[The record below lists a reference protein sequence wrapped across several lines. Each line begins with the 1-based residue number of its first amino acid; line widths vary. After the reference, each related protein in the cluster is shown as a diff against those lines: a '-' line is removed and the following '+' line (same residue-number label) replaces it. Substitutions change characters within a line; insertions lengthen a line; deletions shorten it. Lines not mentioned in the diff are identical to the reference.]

1 MTAPPSHLIHEKGR
15 LLEIATKLYF
25 ERVMPVEAVYY
36 WRDWAHQQGL
46 PIQDTGI
53 DLVAIFEGQ
62 TWAIQ
67 CKLWQK
73 EVDWSDLGTFV
84 ASLTKKDLP
93 FAGGYLVV
101 ESLTRQAERQLE
113 ELEKPLHILS
123 AREILNTLRE
133 EYGLSEEAI
142 LQEKPLPPKTP
153 KTLRPYQEK
162 AVRAAVEHFQ
172 HHQRGKLLMPPG
184 TGKTLV
190 SLRITEELLA
200 HKIQSP
206 TSPHVAS
213 YTKAESLGSL
223 SSSLSQGENL
233 GSSSSPALQGSQ
245 AESLSSLSSSLSQ
258 GERALLSS
266 SQLSNGGAV
275 ERFSTPPLVLFLCP
289 SIALLDQSIKVWWRE
304 SRFPLHI
311 AAVVSDK
318 TVGKED
324 DFHHRS
330 LLTFPATTNSQ
341 ELLERFEL
349 RPDRLNVVFSTYQS
363 LEVVI
368 EAQAKGFPA
377 FDLVICDEAHRTAGV
392 SDKRHAPEES
402 GFRKVHDDNFLRA
415 HKRLY
420 MTATPK
426 VFGTS
431 PEERRRAETENLVK
445 IYDMSDETLFGTV
458 FFEYSFRHAIEEG
471 YLAPYRVV
479 VLMVDPRAVQKEL
492 YEYLQSDQALSVDLA
507 TQLVAL
513 GRLIQGEIRD
523 ESGQPLPQPI
533 RSGIVFVGRVR
544 KSEKLG
550 QEFARVY
557 QEYFGEPPKA
567 QLRHIDGSMSAFEK
581 RRRLDWLREGSAQE
595 PHLLS
600 NAKVLT
606 EGIDVPSLDVVAFLD
621 PKESVVD
628 IIQAVGRVV
637 RTAENKN
644 YGLIFIPLILQA
656 TDQPL
661 KESDVDRR
669 LHHSSYKTLW
679 QVLGALASL
688 DSSFRAQIRLL
699 LVGDRDKPLSEEP
712 VLMLRRSPELQP
724 ELFEQVR
731 QHLSL
736 RIVRSFRLGRVFL
749 RDWAQETARLAQ
761 TLHHHLQNA
770 LERDPDFQNQFQKL
784 LQGLQKNLHPQ
795 IHPTD
800 VQSLIVQY
808 LLTRPIFEALFPPPT
823 HPNPQNTHLQ
833 SAADLLEEIFGHF
846 RPFLKNNLE
855 TLQKFYDQAQA
866 RAAGLT
872 SPAERQEFIRQLYTD
887 FFAVAFP
894 QLSEEMGIAYTPLP
908 LVQFLVRVGNH
919 LLQEH
924 FDRSLQDPG
933 VGVWDPFAGT
943 GTFLALAMND
953 IPPHALQQKLA
964 LQDFWAT
971 EILLLPFLVL
981 VKNLEHLIAQKLSHP
996 IPFSGA
1002 LWGDTFQLMEH
1013 FYQKKHPTLPDLFP
1027 PAFQNLQNH
1036 FLQKPLHLILSNP
1049 PWRAGRENENQG
1061 RKNLTYPTLRS
1072 RIETT
1077 YAAAAQSLGA
1087 TNLNSLYDTYI
1098 QAIRLAT
1105 DRIEE
1110 GIIAF
1115 VLNNGWLT
1123 GLAARGL
1130 RNTLQSEFAAIYI
1143 YDLKGDARTR
1153 GEERRK
1159 QAENV
1164 FGDQSRA
1171 GVCLTLLVKKKD
1183 FSGKGR
1189 IFYAAVPDY
1198 ASKEE
1203 KFRLLETFAQDPTP
1217 IPWRE
1222 IHPSPKADWLQQGQS
1237 EFDTFLKLGDK
1248 HVKNTLRSTAAS
1260 SQSSASLELEGDAP
1274 EESPPPTAPHPHL
1287 STQEKEITLFALY
1300 CRGVITC
1307 RDRYVYN
1314 FSEDELR
1321 RHVQRLITTFNNE
1334 LARAQKGEITEENVE
1349 EAVEKDP
1356 KKIKWD
1362 STLKRYLFSS
1372 IPAQKWEEESLRE
1385 AYYRPFVPMKLYFN
1399 RVFNNSVHRLFD
1411 IFPTA
1416 DTENIA
1422 IVVSA
1427 VGKGAIFD
1435 AFMVDA
1441 IVDLHYFSAQ
1451 NQLFPLYYF
1460 AGDGSR
1466 RENITAGAV
1475 GYFSRELGR
1484 RVRVEEVFYYVFGVL
1499 SAPGYRERYGE
1510 NLLMELPRVPL
1521 LRGVFGEVVD
1531 LGRKLAALQL
1541 SALRPLPPQA
1551 GSASP
1556 SQSHSPRPLSL
1567 WQADP
1572 QKRNQTLQH
1581 FGLWYEPL
1589 EPYFDAQS
1597 LGLEPD
1603 FLEEPLKKVRL
1614 QDKERRIFIND
1625 RLVWAEIPAWVFSE
1639 RVGNYAPLRW
1649 VSEYLVPSEDEETGI
1664 VWDPG
1669 LSVGEFLEIAGR
1681 LVRFSER
1688 AKALKERL
1696 NAVFWWGLSEEGL
1709 LRDGA
1714 K

>member
-46 PIQDTGI
+46 PLQDTGI

-62 TWAIQ
+62 PWAIQ

-101 ESLTRQAERQLE
+101 ESLTQQAERQLE
-113 ELEKPLHILS
+113 QLEKSLRILS
-123 AREILNTLRE
+123 AREILNTLRD

-142 LQEKPLPPKTP
+142 LQEKPFPPKTP

-172 HHQRGKLLMPPG
+172 HHPRGKLLMPPG

-200 HKIQSP
+200 HRIQSP
-206 TSPHVAS
+206 TSPYVAS
-213 YTKAESLGSL
+213 STKEESL
-223 SSSLSQGENL
+223 SSLSQGEHL

-245 AESLSSLSSSLSQ
+245 GESLGSLFSSLLQ
-258 GERALLSS
+258 GEPALLSS

-330 LLTFPATTNSQ
+330 LLTFPATTNAQ

-402 GFRKVHDDNFLRA
+402 GFRKVHDDNALRA

-431 PEERRRAETENLVK
+431 PEERQRAETENLVK
-445 IYDMSDETLFGTV
+445 IYDMSDETLFGPV
-458 FFEYSFRHAIEEG
+458 FFEYSFRQAIEEG

-513 GRLIQGEIRD
+513 GRLIRGQILD

-550 QEFARVY
+550 QEFARAY

-770 LERDPDFQNQFQKL
+770 HERDPDFQTQFQKL
-784 LQGLQKNLHPQ
+784 LHGLQKNLHPQ

-919 LLQEH
+919 LLQKH
-924 FDRSLQDPG
+924 FGRSLQDPG

-1072 RIETT
+1072 RIEST
-1077 YAAAAQSLGA
+1077 YAAAAQYLGA

-1098 QAIRLAT
+1098 HAIRLAT

-1110 GIIAF
+1110 GLIAF

-1203 KFRLLETFAQDPTP
+1203 KFRLLETFAQDPTS
-1217 IPWRE
+1217 IPWKE

-1248 HVKNTLRSTAAS
+1248 HVKNTLRSTAAP
-1260 SQSSASLELEGDAP
+1260 SQSPASLDLEK
-1274 EESPPPTAPHPHL
+1274 SPPPTAPHPHL
-1287 STQEKEITLFALY
+1287 STQEKEITLFTLY
-1300 CRGVITC
+1300 SRGVTTN

-1334 LARAQKGEITEENVE
+1334 LARVQKGEITEENVE

-1362 STLKRYLFSS
+1362 STLKQSIFSALF
-1372 IPAQKWEEESLRE
+1372 PRKTWEEESLRE

-1399 RVFNNSVHRLFD
+1399 RVFNSSV
-1411 IFPTA
+1411 
-1416 DTENIA
+1416 
-1422 IVVSA
+1422 IVY
-1427 VGKGAIFD
+1427 
-1435 AFMVDA
+1435 
-1441 IVDLHYFSAQ
+1441 LTFSPQ
-1451 NQLFPLYYF
+1451 W
-1460 AGDGSR
+1460 
-1466 RENITAGAV
+1466 I
-1475 GYFSRELGR
+1475 
-1484 RVRVEEVFYYVFGVL
+1484 
-1499 SAPGYRERYGE
+1499 
-1510 NLLMELPRVPL
+1510 
-1521 LRGVFGEVVD
+1521 
-1531 LGRKLAALQL
+1531 RK
-1541 SALRPLPPQA
+1541 
-1551 GSASP
+1551 
-1556 SQSHSPRPLSL
+1556 
-1567 WQADP
+1567 
-1572 QKRNQTLQH
+1572 
-1581 FGLWYEPL
+1581 
-1589 EPYFDAQS
+1589 
-1597 LGLEPD
+1597 
-1603 FLEEPLKKVRL
+1603 
-1614 QDKERRIFIND
+1614 I
-1625 RLVWAEIPAWVFSE
+1625 
-1639 RVGNYAPLRW
+1639 
-1649 VSEYLVPSEDEETGI
+1649 
-1664 VWDPG
+1664 
-1669 LSVGEFLEIAGR
+1669 
-1681 LVRFSER
+1681 
-1688 AKALKERL
+1688 
-1696 NAVFWWGLSEEGL
+1696 
-1709 LRDGA
+1709 
-1714 K
+1714 